1 MNRTILLALLLA
13 MPLAFADVGPGPA
26 EPSIEILFERNSTP
40 YTDPLTVV
48 YVCNE
53 PLADPTDSGPMG
65 QREVALACQM
75 GSCTNENWFYK
86 LSPCFEADDGY
97 IKFKMANDTDY
108 TMTKNVSFGEEGGT
122 LRVDIDTGN
131 TSTVLPSGT
140 GCAPA
145 ALLLSLLG
153 FLLIEW
159 E

>member
-1 MNRTILLALLLA
+1 MNRIFLIALLLA
-13 MPLAFADVGPGPA
+13 IPLASADVGPGPA
-26 EPSIEILFERNSTP
+26 VPSIEVNFEKDSQP
-40 YTDPLTVV
+40 YTGPLTVI

-65 QREVALACQM
+65 QREVTLACQM
-75 GSCTNENWFYK
+75 GSCTNENWCYK
-86 LSPCFEADDGY
+86 LSPCFDATDGY
-97 IKFKMANDTDY
+97 IKFKQANETDY
-108 TMTKNVSFGEEGGT
+108 TTTKNVSFGSKGGT
-122 LRVDIDTGN
+122 LRVDLDTGN
-131 TSTVLPSGT
+131 TSTMFPADA